1 MCLGGGAWPWLKSWN
16 RSDLKES
23 GVQLAKEEADRQA
36 VLTEQRDIS
45 RWCRLLSERRVEESQ
60 GWRMRQGEVASS
72 CEGWL
77 LDGGL

>member
-1 MCLGGGAWPWLKSWN
+1 MCLGGGAWPWLKCWS
-16 RSDLKES
+16 RSNSNES
-23 GVQLAKEEADRQA
+23 GVQLAKETNRQA
-36 VLTEQRDIS
+36 VLTEQWDIS
-45 RWCRLLSERRVEESQ
+45 RWCSLLSERRAEESQ